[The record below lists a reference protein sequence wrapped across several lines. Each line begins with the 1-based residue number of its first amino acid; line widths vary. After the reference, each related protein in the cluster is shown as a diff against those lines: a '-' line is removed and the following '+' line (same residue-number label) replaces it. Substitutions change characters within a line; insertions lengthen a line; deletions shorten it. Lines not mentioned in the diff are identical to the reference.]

1 MYSQACDVCFDAIS
15 DAASSLSR
23 LKLARRISA
32 SFAGSRFAVSYQI
45 ETEMESALK
54 RSRQP
59 DVKQT
64 VQCNSI
70 RLNSAGR
77 TLPAPVE
84 RSILRFCGL
93 SELGELL
100 VASKAMRAL
109 VDSYLQLLQTLRAEL
124 LTPSDSERRLLA
136 RAGGRVQ
143 NLRTFLMNWLRPR
156 PESIC
161 AKLRSS
167 LHLAHSAN

>member
-1 MYSQACDVCFDAIS
+1 MKNE
-15 DAASSLSR
+15 AAER
-23 LKLARRISA
+23 ARA
-32 SFAGSRFAVSYQI
+32 TFAG
-45 ETEMESALK
+45 E
-54 RSRQP
+54 
-59 DVKQT
+59 
-64 VQCNSI
+64 
-70 RLNSAGR
+70 
-77 TLPAPVE
+77 PAENDPICSV
-84 RSILRFCGL
+84 RFCGL